1 MLLALGCGALSGCFA
16 SPPQIIALDPSRG
29 SVGVPADTP
38 IVVQFDRSVVRQSVE
53 GRFSVSPQITNCD
66 LTAAFTAGPAAA
78 CRIAWLSGDT
88 GFSLQHPHAVL
99 DSNTRYTFTL
109 AGGFADPEGAVNT
122 VDHRWDVTT
131 TAAPEVRSISPAQG
145 ATGVPADLPLAVSFS
160 TAMALAS
167 TRAAI
172 TLSPE
177 IPGTR
182 VERNSRDHT
191 RFLVLPGRPLQSGVS
206 YRLNVG
212 TGATDEHGQELAVPT
227 GVSFTAGGLSPAGH
241 AVILAG
247 LPGQAASEVLVA
259 AVASAAPGDPLAAE
273 TMLTS
278 PVCPAAGGCGSV
290 EKGGTLYTFTAATL
304 SPNGAWLA
312 AVENDRTSPDAPP
325 SVVVLNAA
333 TGAVAT
339 VIANATLPSWSPDSS
354 TLAYAEGGSV
364 ALYRPTVG
372 TTTVLPPGD
381 PLLAPPVWE
390 PRGELLVL
398 DSGSSIGLAHLE
410 LADALVGARYPV
422 PGLTGQNT
430 RPVVSPDGTQ
440 LAVYRTGP
448 TDTGVWLAG
457 IGANAN
463 APRLLDSDIQ
473 PFGWTD
479 PGTLLAIAGSAAGH
493 PGLVEVSV
501 SGGGAISVTPAPSA
515 AALASVSLSSSGRL
529 FAFLSP
535 DAHGV
540 SQVDIESVEGGS
552 VVPVT
557 AFAAGGDV
565 ATAVSLS

>member
-38 IVVQFDRSVVRQSVE
+38 IVVQFDRSVVRHSVE

-88 GFSLQHPHAVL
+88 GFSLEHQHAVL

-131 TAAPEVRSISPAQG
+131 AAAPEVRSISPAQG
-145 ATGVPADLPLAVSFS
+145 ATAVPADLPLAVSFS
-160 TAMALAS
+160 SAMALAS
-167 TRAAI
+167 TRDAI
-172 TLSPE
+172 TLFPA

-182 VERNSRDHT
+182 VERNSKDHA
-191 RFLVLPGRPLQSGVS
+191 RFLLLPGRPLQSGVS

-212 TGATDEHGQELAVPT
+212 TGATDEHGQALAVAA
-227 GVSFTAGGLSPAGH
+227 GVSFTAGGMSPTGH

-247 LPGQAASEVLVA
+247 LPGEAASEVLVA
-259 AVASAAPGDPLAAE
+259 AVASAAPGDPLAAQ

-278 PVCPAAGGCGSV
+278 PVCPAAGGCGIV
-290 EKGGTLYTFTAATL
+290 AKGGQLYTFTAAAM

-312 AVENDRTSPDAPP
+312 AVESDRTSPDSAP

-333 TGAVAT
+333 TGAVVT
-339 VIANATLPSWSPDSS
+339 VVPNATLPSWSPDSS

-364 ALYRPTVG
+364 ALYRPTGG
-372 TTTVLPPGD
+372 TTTLLPPGD

-398 DSGSSIGLAHLE
+398 DSGSSNGLVHVE

-430 RPVVSPDGTQ
+430 GPVVSPDGTQ
-440 LAVYRTGP
+440 LAVYRIGP

-479 PGTLLAIAGSAAGH
+479 PGTLLAIAGAAAGH
-493 PGLVEVSV
+493 PDLVEVSV

-515 AALASVSLSSSGRL
+515 AALSSVSLSSSGRL
-529 FAFLSP
+529 FAFLAA
-535 DAHGV
+535 DAHGL

-557 AFAAGGDV
+557 AFAPGGEV
-565 ATAVSLS
+565 AKAVSLS

>member
-53 GRFSVSPQITNCD
+53 GRFSVSPQISNCD
-66 LTAAFTAGPAAA
+66 LAAAFTAGPAAA

-88 GFSLQHPHAVL
+88 GFSLQHQHAVL

-131 TAAPEVRSISPAQG
+131 AAAPEVRSISPAQG

-167 TRAAI
+167 TRDAI
-172 TLSPE
+172 TLSPA

-182 VERNSRDHT
+182 VERNSRDRT

-212 TGATDEHGQELAVPT
+212 TGATDEHGQGLAVST

-259 AVASAAPGDPLAAE
+259 AVGSAAPGDPLAAE

-278 PVCPAAGGCGSV
+278 PVCPAAGACGSV
-290 EKGGTLYTFTAATL
+290 EKGGPIYTFTAAAL
-304 SPNGAWLA
+304 SQNGAWLA
-312 AVENDRTSPDAPP
+312 AVENDRTSPDAAP

-333 TGAVAT
+333 TGAVVT
-339 VIANATLPSWSPDSS
+339 VVPNATLPSWSPDSS

-364 ALYRPTVG
+364 ALYRPTGG

-398 DSGSSIGLAHLE
+398 DSGSSSGLAHLE

-430 RPVVSPDGTQ
+430 GPVVSPDGTQ
-440 LAVYRTGP
+440 LAVYRIGP

-493 PGLVEVSV
+493 PTLVEVSV
-501 SGGGAISVTPAPSA
+501 AGGGAISVTPAPSA

-529 FAFLSP
+529 FAFLSL
-535 DAHGV
+535 DAQGL
-540 SQVDIESVEGGS
+540 SQVDIQSVEGGS

-557 AFAAGGDV
+557 SFAAGGDV
-565 ATAVSLS
+565 AKAVSLS

>member
-29 SVGVPADTP
+29 SVGVPADMP

-53 GRFSVSPQITNCD
+53 GRFSVSPQIRNCD

-78 CRIAWLSGDT
+78 CRIAWLTGDT
-88 GFSLQHPHAVL
+88 GFSLEHQHAVL

-131 TAAPEVRSISPAQG
+131 AAAPEVRSISPAQG
-145 ATGVPADLPLAVSFS
+145 AVGVPADLPLAVSFS
-160 TAMALAS
+160 AAMALAS
-167 TRAAI
+167 TRDAI
-172 TLSPE
+172 TLNPA

-182 VERNSRDHT
+182 VERNVKDHT

-206 YRLNVG
+206 YRLNVA
-212 TGATDEHGQELAVPT
+212 TGATDEHGQALAAPAS
-227 GVSFTAGGLSPAGH
+227 VSFTAGGLSPSGH

-247 LPGQAASEVLVA
+247 LPGEAASAVIVA
-259 AVASAAPGDPLAAE
+259 ALASTAPGDPLAAQ

-278 PVCPAAGGCGSV
+278 PVCPYSNGCGSV
-290 EKGGTLYTFTAATL
+290 GQGGALYTFTAATL
-304 SPNGAWLA
+304 SQNGAWLA
-312 AVENDRTSPDAPP
+312 AVENDRTSVDSAP
-325 SVVVLNAA
+325 SVVVINAA
-333 TGAVAT
+333 TGAVVT
-339 VIANATLPSWSPDSS
+339 VVPNATLPSWSPDSS
-354 TLAYAEGGSV
+354 TLAYAEGASV
-364 ALYRPTVG
+364 ALFRPAAQ

-398 DSGSSIGLAHLE
+398 DSGSSTGLVHVE

-430 RPVVSPDGTQ
+430 GPVVSPDGTQ
-440 LAVYRTGP
+440 LAVYRIGP
-448 TDTGVWLAG
+448 TDTGAWLVG

-493 PGLVEVSV
+493 PALVEVSV
-501 SGGGAISVTPAPSA
+501 AGGGAIPVTPAPSA
-515 AALASVSLSSSGRL
+515 TALSSVSLSSSGRL
-529 FAFLSP
+529 FAFLSL
-535 DAHGV
+535 DAQGV

-552 VVPVT
+552 AVPVT
-557 AFAAGGDV
+557 AFVAGGSV
-565 ATAVSLS
+565 AQAVSLS